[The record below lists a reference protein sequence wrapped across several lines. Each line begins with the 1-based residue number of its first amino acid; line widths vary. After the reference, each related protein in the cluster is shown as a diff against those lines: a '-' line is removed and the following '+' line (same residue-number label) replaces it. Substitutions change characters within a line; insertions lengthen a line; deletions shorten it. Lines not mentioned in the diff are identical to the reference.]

1 MGQGNSQFES
11 VRIMDNINTITGQD
25 LIQRGWASGKALGMA
40 LKVAAQLAADGRD
53 VQRIFEKL
61 ESVRQHPMSY
71 ADDAQMSALA
81 KELGATQTRVA
92 ESMGA
97 ELHAQPIP
105 YPVWGSDGIDAAARQ
120 QMDNSMRLPVSVAG
134 ALMPDAHVGYG
145 LPIGGVLA
153 TEGAVIPYAVGVDI
167 ACRMRLT
174 VFEVSPIVLGQQ
186 KDKFEKVLI
195 NHTRF
200 GAGVEWKP
208 PMEDAV
214 MDDADWNA
222 LGIVRHLKDKA
233 HRQLGTSGSGNH
245 FAEFGELEILTD
257 AQNIAALPKPGKYLA
272 LLTHSGSRG
281 FGAQIAGHYSTIA
294 KNMHPELKNAGGD
307 LSHLGWLPLDTEP
320 GQEYWLAMELA
331 GKYAAA
337 NHRVIHRNIAKA
349 VGLKPVAVVENH
361 HNFAWKEVLVDGREV
376 IVHRKGA
383 TPAGDGVLGVI
394 PGSMGD
400 PGYVVRGRGVAASL
414 NSASHGA
421 GRQMS
426 RTAAMKSITKTM
438 RDQYLRDK
446 GVTLLGGGL
455 DEAPQAYKNINE
467 VIAAQRELVDII
479 ARFTPRVVMMTDDPR
494 DV

>member
-1 MGQGNSQFES
+1 MS
-11 VRIMDNINTITGQD
+11 NINIITGED
-25 LIQRGWASGKALGMA
+25 LIQRGWASGRALGMA
-40 LKVAAQLAADGRD
+40 LKVAAQLATDGSD
-53 VQRIFEKL
+53 VQRIFETL
-61 ESVRQHPMSY
+61 DSVRQHPMAY
-71 ADDAQMSALA
+71 NEDAVLGPLA
-81 KELGATQTRVA
+81 KELGATQARIA

-97 ELHAQPIP
+97 QLHAQPIA
-105 YPVWGSDGIDAAARQ
+105 YPVWGADSIDEASRN
-120 QMDNSMRLPVSVAG
+120 QMNNAMRLPVTVAG

-167 ACRMRLT
+167 ACRMRLSI
-174 VFEVSPIVLGQQ
+174 FDVSPIILGQQ
-186 KDKFEKVLI
+186 KDKFEKVLQSQ
-195 NHTRF
+195 TRF

-222 LGIVRHLKDKA
+222 LGLVRRLKDKA
-233 HRQLGTSGSGNH
+233 HKQLGTSGSGNH
-245 FAEFGELEILTD
+245 FVEWGFLELIEPD
-257 AQNIAALPKPGKYLA
+257 AQIDLPTGNYLA
-272 LLTHSGSRG
+272 LLSHSGSRG
-281 FGAQIAGHYSTIA
+281 FGAQIANHYSTIA
-294 KNMHPELKNAGGD
+294 KNMHPELKSAGGD
-307 LSHLGWLPLDTEP
+307 LSHLGWLPLDSAP

-337 NHRVIHRNIAKA
+337 NHRVIHRNVAKA
-349 VGLKPVAVVENH
+349 AGLKPVAVIENH
-361 HNFAWKEVLVDGREV
+361 HNFAWKEVLADGREV

-383 TPAGDGVLGVI
+383 TPAGAGVLGVI

-400 PGYVVRGRGVAASL
+400 PGYVVRGRGNAAAL

-467 VIAAQRELVDII
+467 VIAAQRELVDIL
-479 ARFTPRVVMMTDDPR
+479 ARFKPRIVMMTDDPR